1 MRQSTD
7 ERWINS
13 LICCY
18 RPQAQCTGEMS
29 ERRKSAHENG
39 EGRARANRKRAG
51 RERRVVG
58 GTERIRDPVG
68 GGMKGW
74 RWRDKHGN
82 KKKRTRRQIAPVVCT
97 CTDEAFP
104 LIAGLFVCLC
114 SPSARRLLFFPFSSS
129 RS

>member
-51 RERRVVG
+51 RERRLG
-58 GTERIRDPVG
+58 GEDREDKRPCWGRDE
-68 GGMKGW
+68 GMEVEG
-74 RWRDKHGN
+74 
-82 KKKRTRRQIAPVVCT
+82 
-97 CTDEAFP
+97 
-104 LIAGLFVCLC
+104 
-114 SPSARRLLFFPFSSS
+114 
-129 RS
+129 